1 MKTDREEKLL
11 RALNDV
17 GDDLVTGAGNY
28 QASTGGWKRWGAI
41 AASLALVI
49 SLTALALPYLPIGCS
64 SADKVEHNAMAPE
77 SSDRTDN
84 SLTGDAMENY
94 DEPLEEPDAPSP
106 APDSPGE
113 PEYTVTDAVAS
124 MDMHYLTRTVAEPL
138 IRWQVGSFASASDLS
153 EEGLERLYL
162 AVMERDEPWRD
173 PAAASAG
180 EIRKVLART
189 LEGVHIYAPLNKDLP
204 LNGALKELPEI
215 VSEHLYVT
223 GQTVTLTVRV
233 AGRPM
238 TITILLDGDSWRYVS
253 VD

>member
-28 QASTGGWKRWGAI
+28 QASAGGWKRWGAV

-49 SLTALALPYLPIGCS
+49 CLTALALPHLPMGCS
-64 SADKVEHNAMAPE
+64 AADQVEHNSTPPE
-77 SSDRTDN
+77 TSNRVDD
-84 SLTGDAMENY
+84 SLTGDMAEDY
-94 DEPLEEPDAPSP
+94 DQSLEEPDASPSP
-106 APDSPGE
+106 DSSDDMQ
-113 PEYTVTDAVAS
+113 YTVIDAVAA
-124 MDMHYLTRTVAEPL
+124 MDMQYLTEHVALPL

-153 EEGLERLYL
+153 EEELERLYL

-173 PAAASAG
+173 AAAATTG
-180 EIRKVLART
+180 EIRKKLSQV
-189 LEGVHIYAPLNKDLP
+189 LEGIHIYAPLNQKLP
-204 LNGALKELPEI
+204 TEDALQVLPEV

-233 AGRPM
+233 DGHPM
-238 TITILLDGDSWRYVS
+238 TITILLDGDDWRYVS